1 MVLNGSASG
10 GCDCY
15 TLTNTGYQ
23 AGSIWSPSTIDLTN
37 PFDFTFNVNLG
48 ASDGGADGIVFVLR
62 QSGTSTGLDG
72 SRLGYVGIS
81 NSIGIE
87 IDTWNSSPA
96 IAPGDIPDD
105 HIGMSANGVVNHGL
119 EPAVSIGNVEDG
131 IFHDFNVLWDPT
143 SFQLTVY
150 FDGALIFT
158 HTQDLV
164 STIFGGDPNVYFGW
178 TGATGGASNIQQV
191 CIELEAEFEIEDDL
205 ACPDQVIGID
215 DLSISGLNYN
225 GVSITNYAWIFSGG
239 GTSSLPEPNIS
250 FPTIGS
256 KMIQLTVTNMI
267 GCTDV
272 IFHTL
277 TVDSIDVSVSGEDL
291 SCFGIG
297 DGSVTALPETGDAPF
312 SFLWDDPLAQTT
324 ATANDL
330 DAGTYTVLVTDALG
344 CTQTRSITIEEPEE
358 FVFDSIDLT
367 MATCGL
373 DDGEL
378 LISASG
384 GTMDYSYSINGGL
397 SFGSSAIYSGLPD
410 GTISIVVEDANS
422 CSIDSIVVLNSED
435 LNVSISSTN
444 ITCFGDD
451 DGTATATPEFSVGP
465 CSFLWDDALGQTTAT
480 ATNLSPGTYTVSVM
494 HNALGCS
501 GTATITVEEPALLE
515 LFELDTINP
524 SCDLNNGVINIEAI
538 GGSLPYNYSIDGGG
552 SFLTGP
558 SFTDLAP
565 GFYSVI
571 VMDDN
576 GCVVDASANLVNF
589 SNVPDVIVSLDN
601 QEGCEDL
608 YVNFINLSD
617 PALTASTSW
626 HLGDGSTITSE
637 SFGHLYTEPGCY
649 DVFVEITTFD
659 GCFTSKLFED
669 LVCVWEVPV
678 ADFSFTPEN
687 PSIFNLEVDFEN
699 TSIAG
704 DSYSWTFGDGDSSLV
719 MHPEH
724 TYPEIGN
731 VSYPVQL
738 ITLSEMGCSDT
749 IVKYVTVK
757 EIIQYY
763 IPNSFTPNRDNI
775 NNTFYPIFAFG
786 FIPADFHFIIYN
798 RWGEVVWESY
808 DFEAEWDGTYG
819 DVLVEDGTYI
829 WQLTFRENGSD
840 KKYSDYGH
848 VNVLK

>member
-1 MVLNGSASG
+1 MRLYLAFFLTFFIYQVKAQMVLNGSASG

-178 TGATGGASNIQQV
+178 TGATGGASNVQQV

-205 ACPDQVIGID
+205 ACPDQVISTD

-330 DAGTYTVLVTDALG
+330 DAGTYTVLVTDAVG

-435 LNVSISSTN
+435 LNVSI
-444 ITCFGDD
+444 
-451 DGTATATPEFSVGP
+451 
-465 CSFLWDDALGQTTAT
+465 
-480 ATNLSPGTYTVSVM
+480 
-494 HNALGCS
+494 
-501 GTATITVEEPALLE
+501 
-515 LFELDTINP
+515 
-524 SCDLNNGVINIEAI
+524 
-538 GGSLPYNYSIDGGG
+538 
-552 SFLTGP
+552 
-558 SFTDLAP
+558 
-565 GFYSVI
+565 
-571 VMDDN
+571 
-576 GCVVDASANLVNF
+576 
-589 SNVPDVIVSLDN
+589 
-601 QEGCEDL
+601 
-608 YVNFINLSD
+608 
-617 PALTASTSW
+617 
-626 HLGDGSTITSE
+626 
-637 SFGHLYTEPGCY
+637 
-649 DVFVEITTFD
+649 
-659 GCFTSKLFED
+659 
-669 LVCVWEVPV
+669 
-678 ADFSFTPEN
+678 
-687 PSIFNLEVDFEN
+687 
-699 TSIAG
+699 
-704 DSYSWTFGDGDSSLV
+704 
-719 MHPEH
+719 
-724 TYPEIGN
+724 
-731 VSYPVQL
+731 
-738 ITLSEMGCSDT
+738 
-749 IVKYVTVK
+749 
-757 EIIQYY
+757 
-763 IPNSFTPNRDNI
+763 
-775 NNTFYPIFAFG
+775 
-786 FIPADFHFIIYN
+786 
-798 RWGEVVWESY
+798 
-808 DFEAEWDGTYG
+808 
-819 DVLVEDGTYI
+819 
-829 WQLTFRENGSD
+829 
-840 KKYSDYGH
+840 
-848 VNVLK
+848 